1 MAVLLNLHLPRDRLP
16 AVRRSAPRT
25 KISFAEIAP
34 GIWDAAAQIVVFL
47 WATLALTFLGL
58 IAAGLFFA

>member
-1 MAVLLNLHLPRDRLP
+1 MAALLNSHLPCDRLP
-16 AVRRSAPRT
+16 AMRRSAPRR
-25 KISFAEIAP
+25 E
-34 GIWDAAAQIVVFL
+34 IWDAAAQIVVFL

>member
-1 MAVLLNLHLPRDRLP
+1 MAALLHLHLPRDRLP

-25 KISFAEIAP
+25 KIWFAEIP
-34 GIWDAAAQIVVFL
+34 TGTWDAAAQIVVFL

>member
-1 MAVLLNLHLPRDRLP
+1 MAALLHLNLPRDRLP
-16 AVRRSAPRT
+16 AVRRPAPRK
-25 KISFAEIAP
+25 KIWFAEIAAA
-34 GIWDAAAQIVVFL
+34 IWDAAAQIAVFL